1 MFGKDVTL
9 ASHLFVLEK
18 VSQETLFLMFLDLS
32 RNITEGGSFRTSLGK
47 MDDSDCPLE
56 QVPKDFVQPLV
67 NRGLTCVQPLVNR
80 GLTCVQPLVNRGLT
94 CVQPLVNRGLTCV
107 QLQHLGQA
115 NLSEGSRLTGCGEKE
130 KEYHSITQPMGVL
143 VA

>member
-80 GLTCVQPLVNRGLT
+80 GLTCVQ
-94 CVQPLVNRGLTCV
+94 
-107 QLQHLGQA
+107 LQHLGQA